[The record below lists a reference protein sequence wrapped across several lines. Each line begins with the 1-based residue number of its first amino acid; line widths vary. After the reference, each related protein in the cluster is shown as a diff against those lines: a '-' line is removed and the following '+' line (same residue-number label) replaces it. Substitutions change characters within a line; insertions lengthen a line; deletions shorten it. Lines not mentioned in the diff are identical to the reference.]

1 MNTQIQFQKN
11 SNVLAADGK
20 QLGKLE
26 RLVVNP
32 ETKILTGI
40 VVRTGGLLSHE
51 ERVVPIESVR
61 ETSDGLIVLRE
72 DVDDLAAF
80 AMLKERHVINEAQ
93 VVNELAAS
101 TKEPPIVTR
110 YPVMGTP
117 VMLPSQPL
125 VTQAEQNI
133 PEGTVAM
140 KEGAK
145 VITVEGKHVGNVE
158 RVIVDPSDEQVTHL
172 VVFKRKPHKE
182 AKLIP
187 MQLVMTL
194 EEDKIHLRVNQESVD
209 ELDNAPLA
217 V

>member
-1 MNTQIQFQKN
+1 
-11 SNVLAADGK
+11 
-20 QLGKLE
+20 
-26 RLVVNP
+26 
-32 ETKILTGI
+32 
-40 VVRTGGLLSHE
+40 
-51 ERVVPIESVR
+51 
-61 ETSDGLIVLRE
+61 
-72 DVDDLAAF
+72 
-80 AMLKERHVINEAQ
+80 
-93 VVNELAAS
+93 
-101 TKEPPIVTR
+101 
-110 YPVMGTP
+110 VMGTP